1 MNPSIHEEIV
11 IQIFTW
17 LPVKSLVRFKCIT
30 KFFNS
35 LVSES
40 YFTDIHTS
48 HSMIRQGGTK
58 YFLDRREFYCTADQ
72 QKEDGKI
79 SASSLW
85 SFDEFPFYIPASSN
99 VSCVK
104 GLFCIQEPAAILNPS
119 TGEVRYLSKLNDNW
133 SFLYYWL
140 GFETEENKYK
150 VLLTQDASGLYIKQ
164 CVVGIDKSWRKTQR
178 IPRSVLYI
186 PGVCIN
192 GVIYRFVFHGE
203 RLAINA
209 FALKT
214 ESFKLIVLKN
224 SSKW

>member
-1 MNPSIHEEIV
+1 MNPSIPEEIV

-58 YFLDRREFYCTADQ
+58 YFLDGREFYCTADQ

-85 SFDEFPFYIPASSN
+85 SFDEFPFYIPAGTCCNFKPQYRRS
-99 VSCVK
+99 
-104 GLFCIQEPAAILNPS
+104 
-119 TGEVRYLSKLNDNW
+119 
-133 SFLYYWL
+133 
-140 GFETEENKYK
+140 FETEENKYK

-164 CVVGIDKSWRKTQR
+164 CVFTLGIDKSWRKTQR
-178 IPRSVLYI
+178 IPRSVLYM

-203 RLAINA
+203 RLAIDA